1 MHKKGFRKGPLGYLL
16 QEPTEEAGLIKDDP
30 SLQDKSAPKKE
41 DLVLLC
47 SVREGV
53 TSLTKEK
60 SLVNTLCFLYNGAT
74 CVPGTRMYKL
84 QHYLWSQ
91 MQSDRPSQ
99 RHQPRL
105 LRKRVPL
112 LKELMFLVPE
122 QSAAT
127 QTKRPVSTAADRR
140 TVESS
145 PVCSQIIEDCGKDV
159 ALGDLYLHNGTMSQ
173 QQTHVKS
180 EENVDLNLGPL
191 TLSDF
196 ISLDGHT
203 HGTVLDDTQDE

>member
-41 DLVLLC
+41 DLVLLW

-145 PVCSQIIEDCGKDV
+145 PVCSQIIEDCGKDENLSSSETTSYSV
-159 ALGDLYLHNGTMSQ
+159 PHRAEASHGAVHLSMSLMKLFFFVYCQ
-173 QQTHVKS
+173 AFKM
-180 EENVDLNLGPL
+180 
-191 TLSDF
+191 F
-196 ISLDGHT
+196 F
-203 HGTVLDDTQDE
+203 